1 MLLIQLFGSG
11 GSGVK
16 LRSLLLSGDI
26 WFMVKSEAE
35 NIHEDRIGGLAM
47 EVHVFALLRDLP
59 SVLRFAAVVCK
70 WGWQHS
76 RSSKSYL

>member
-1 MLLIQLFGSG
+1 MLLLRLFGSR

-16 LRSLLLSGDI
+16 LRSLLPSGEI

-59 SVLRFAAVVCK
+59 GVLHFATAVCK
-70 WGWQHS
+70 WGQQHS
-76 RSSKSYL
+76 